1 VFIRN
6 EFAVATDTTTDR
18 NTLAIAK
25 RIAKYRKE
33 RGLTQVELAKK
44 LRAPQSILS
53 RYERGELRL
62 HGELLMR
69 LAKILDVT
77 PNDLLGFQSDGA
89 DTEAIPRQ
97 WLRRLQK
104 IKALS
109 RRDHEALLRTVDA
122 FLRTPK

>member
-1 VFIRN
+1 MQFSAEIP
-6 EFAVATDTTTDR
+6 VATEIKNDR
-18 NTLAIAK
+18 HTAAIAK
-25 RIAKYRKE
+25 RIAKLRKE

-44 LRAPQSILS
+44 LKVPQSIVS

-62 HGELLMR
+62 HGDVLMR
-69 LAKILDVT
+69 LANVLDVT
-77 PNDLLGFQSDGA
+77 PNDILGFQSNGEA
-89 DTEAIPRQ
+89 AEAIPRQ
-97 WLRRLQK
+97 WLKRLQK

>member
-1 VFIRN
+1 MFSDN
-6 EFAVATDTTTDR
+6 EFAVTTETTIDR

-25 RIAKYRKE
+25 RIAKLRKE

-44 LRAPQSILS
+44 LKAPQSIVS

-62 HGELLMR
+62 HGDLLMR

-77 PNDLLGFQSDGA
+77 PNDLLGFESNGEA
-89 DTEAIPRQ
+89 TEAIPRQ